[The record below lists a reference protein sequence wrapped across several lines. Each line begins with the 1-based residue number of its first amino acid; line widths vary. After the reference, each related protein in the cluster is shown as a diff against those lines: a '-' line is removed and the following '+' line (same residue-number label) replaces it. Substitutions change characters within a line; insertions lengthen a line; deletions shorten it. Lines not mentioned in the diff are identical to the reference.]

1 MRVYILSLVL
11 FLCFNSMAAIA
22 QSSGIKYEEAIKAS
36 NIKWICPEINQY
48 QSLLDSLHDEDY
60 KEYAQKVKEKFEL
73 YPAPSDPTE
82 KFVVTQAQFIIE
94 HPIFLQANLFNY
106 ISTWIK
112 TNKKEWVKEL
122 KYDEKESVLT
132 SSATITIASHSRFMH
147 LNKVDITPSLII
159 QMPEMNK
166 LLVTFL
172 NLNYINKEYIG
183 DNKKPVTLN
192 EKVAEV
198 YPFKSSSYK
207 TTYAKAYVNT
217 YLYFWDFISELH
229 KELNS
234 NFTKDTKLL
243 SQLHYEYSRD
253 SLTTLYG
260 EPTKVIEDKSTQQ
273 DINKEIRFYENS
285 RKVIVMGQTI
295 DFKDIISCQL
305 VDDPT
310 FIPGRSTTLGT
321 GISIFGIGIG
331 GAETYSTPNKT
342 IHNYMVDIKIDD
354 LKNPF
359 IRIVTGQNEN
369 KATEITTAFEYV
381 IRHHQRR

>member
-1 MRVYILSLVL
+1 
-11 FLCFNSMAAIA
+11 MAAIA

-112 TNKKEWVKEL
+112 TNKKEWVKGL

-159 QMPEMNK
+159 QMPEVNK

-172 NLNYINKEYIG
+172 NLNYANKEYIG

-192 EKVAEV
+192 EKVADV

-217 YLYFWDFISELH
+217 YIYFWDFISELH

-273 DINKEIRFYENS
+273 DINKEIRFYEKS

-331 GAETYSTPNKT
+331 GAETYTTPNKT

-369 KATEITTAFEYV
+369 KATEITTAFEYI